1 MRYSIDRDE
10 LWEFVTRQAG
20 LVERLPAEATQAA
33 ADGYGDGL
41 DEAERDAVWLA
52 AGIATFIGQGNRGG
66 AGAVHRHGR
75 RARSRIARGDET
87 R

>member
-1 MRYSIDRDE
+1 MRYSIDRDQ
-10 LWEFVTRQAG
+10 LWEFMSRQAG

-52 AGIATFIGQGNRGG
+52 AGIATFIGQAIADEPERFIL
-66 AGAVHRHGR
+66 AADVRAV
-75 RARSRIARGDET
+75 A
-87 R
+87 

>member
-1 MRYSIDRDE
+1 MRYSIDRDR
-10 LWEFVTRQAG
+10 LWEFMTRQAG

-52 AGIATFIGQGNRGG
+52 AGIATFIGQAIADEPERFIVT
-66 AGAVHRHGR
+66 ADT
-75 RARSRIARGDET
+75 RAAA
-87 R
+87 

>member
-20 LVERLPAEATQAA
+20 LVERLPAEATQAT
-33 ADGYGDGL
+33 ADGYGDCL

-52 AGIATFIGQGNRGG
+52 AGIATFIGQ
-66 AGAVHRHGR
+66 A
-75 RARSRIARGDET
+75 IAEEPERFIVT
-87 R
+87 AAAPAAA

>member
-1 MRYSIDRDE
+1 MRYSIDRDGCGSSM
-10 LWEFVTRQAG
+10 TRQAG

-52 AGIATFIGQGNRGG
+52 AGIATFIGQ
-66 AGAVHRHGR
+66 A
-75 RARSRIARGDET
+75 IAEEPERFIVTAAT
-87 R
+87 RTAA